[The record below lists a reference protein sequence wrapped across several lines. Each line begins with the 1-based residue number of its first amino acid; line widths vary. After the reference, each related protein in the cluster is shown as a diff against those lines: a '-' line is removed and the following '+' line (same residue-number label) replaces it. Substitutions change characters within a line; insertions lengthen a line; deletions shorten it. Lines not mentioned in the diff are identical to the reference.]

1 MILYIF
7 IFIVSCFL
15 LGLAGKWLIG
25 ALSRVALILS
35 LKEFV
40 VAFFI
45 MAVGTTI
52 PNLMIGIVSAL
63 NKVPELSFG
72 DVVGANIFDLS
83 VVMGLAAIISKAGL
97 SSYSKTVQGTSIFAV
112 IIAVLPLLLVLD
124 GILSRVDG
132 ILLLLSFVIYSA
144 WLFSKKERFTKKYDG
159 SHQKLGITNFLKDL
173 AIIAAGIILLLAGGE
188 GIVKSA
194 IYFSEV
200 MNMPLGLIGIFIV
213 AIGTCL
219 PEAFFCL
226 HAAKEGKDWMI
237 FGNLM
242 GNVIITATLVLG
254 IVSLIQPIN
263 ISNISYFAIARFFLL
278 ATVIFFFIFLR
289 TGHRITRKEG
299 IFLLGIYIAFII
311 AEIMLI

>member
-1 MILYIF
+1 M
-7 IFIVSCFL
+7 
-15 LGLAGKWLIG
+15 
-25 ALSRVALILS
+25 
-35 LKEFV
+35 
-40 VAFFI
+40 
-45 MAVGTTI
+45 
-52 PNLMIGIVSAL
+52 
-63 NKVPELSFG
+63 
-72 DVVGANIFDLS
+72 
-83 VVMGLAAIISKAGL
+83 
-97 SSYSKTVQGTSIFAV
+97 
-112 IIAVLPLLLVLD
+112 
-124 GILSRVDG
+124 
-132 ILLLLSFVIYSA
+132 
-144 WLFSKKERFTKKYDG
+144 
-159 SHQKLGITNFLKDL
+159 KDL

-226 HAAKEGKDWMI
+226 HAAKEGHDWMI

-263 ISNISYFAIARFFLL
+263 VSSISYFVIARFFLL

-289 TGHRITRKEG
+289 TGHKITRREG
-299 IFLLGIYIAFII
+299 IFLLGIYIIFVI
-311 AEIMLI
+311 AEIILI